1 MTPEEDAE
9 LRRLNYFASFGAEL
23 AIPRQIQKQE
33 LRARDRREE
42 IREPVDVLE
51 LEPGTDALR

>member
-9 LRRLNYFASFGAEL
+9 LRRLSYFASLGAEL

-33 LRARDRREE
+33 LRARDRRQEVRKPADE
-42 IREPVDVLE
+42 LRIEP
-51 LEPGTDALR
+51 DALT

>member
-9 LRRLNYFASFGAEL
+9 LRRLNYFASIGAEL

-33 LRARDRREE
+33 LLSRDRR
-42 IREPVDVLE
+42 LE
-51 LEPGTDALR
+51 VRPPADELSIERDALT